1 MQNLSEFTGAVKV
14 SFYDSYDKNKRISW
28 VASTDKQGF
37 PGCAGVRSM
46 PASAGDT
53 GSVPG
58 LGRSTGVGKVH
69 PLRHAGLENSVDR
82 GAWWTTVHGV
92 AQSQTRRNDWAY
104 ARVPESLPWGPNG
117 LTVREPSCLK
127 KRTPLRPEPGLT
139 SFNAFLAILQIERGV
154 SEGSFHPWILLFCE
168 VTKHLRI
175 PGSSKQNM

>member
-92 AQSQTRRNDWAY
+92 AQSQTRRND
-104 ARVPESLPWGPNG
+104 
-117 LTVREPSCLK
+117 
-127 KRTPLRPEPGLT
+127 
-139 SFNAFLAILQIERGV
+139 
-154 SEGSFHPWILLFCE
+154 
-168 VTKHLRI
+168 
-175 PGSSKQNM
+175 